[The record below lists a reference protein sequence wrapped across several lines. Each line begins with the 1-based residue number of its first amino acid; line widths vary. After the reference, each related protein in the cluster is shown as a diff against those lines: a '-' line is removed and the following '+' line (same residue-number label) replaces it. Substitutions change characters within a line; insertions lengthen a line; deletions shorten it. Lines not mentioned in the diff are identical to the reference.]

1 MLLKERDKLTGK
13 IVMLVKGKQISD
25 KMLCPELAA
34 KAGMSEKMLQR
45 RMRNPE
51 QLTLKQCWMLEDA
64 LKLDRGTIGGVR

>member
-25 KMLCPELAA
+25 KMLCPVLAA
-34 KAGMSEKMLQR
+34 KAGMSPKMLQR

-51 QLTLKQCWMLEDA
+51 ELTLKQCWALEDA
-64 LKLDRGTIGGVR
+64 LTLDRGTIGGVR